1 MKSFNSVS
9 MITVEPPSGTS
20 SNKIES
26 YSPGSDRSI
35 IITSLEHSVWQELE
49 QEIVYSLK
57 RLQCPRLLDST
68 ILLLHKLITNIV
80 RTMHRHAFRQAIED
94 DLNIDI
100 ASEGNIFDEL
110 LQSEL
115 ITHGDRNIEQF
126 CKNNHF
132 QVTLTF
138 PEVKDTLIC
147 IEYPKNCKSSIHLDN
162 KLAKAIGFTLLK
174 NADHTTVPDYHSVSV
189 VRDIAQH
196 HPHLEQTEHCELLF
210 ATEESDKAQAI
221 FCKLNYG
228 IIVFSSAGD
237 ILSISPA
244 ILNNLKL
251 EISPTSVHILTGII
265 PDHFYNDVLWGL
277 ALESQ
282 GGIFENYRIRIRLP
296 HDTSLSLLFNISGYR
311 HHDMAIHT
319 LWQIVSLDHKATHTL
334 TEGSILNEARVHN
347 ITRNYVPQL
356 VEQKAREIVRLGGNA
371 LPNEE
376 CRLAVLFCDIAG
388 FTSYVENNEKEESVI
403 HTLNQILGKITKA
416 VRQYEGIIDKFMGDC
431 VMALF
436 REPHTAILAA
446 LEIHKYS
453 YDFNNLQMR
462 AGKDLLPLRIGIHW
476 GKVVIGN
483 VGSSDRLDWTTI
495 GDVVNT
501 AARLEKNCRPGAIL
515 ISEALYEISAH
526 MNHPEIRFSKPFHLK
541 LKGKRNKQVV
551 RYVQTASQPLLQEIF
566 TIHHIKD

>member
-1 MKSFNSVS
+1 
-9 MITVEPPSGTS
+9 MIAVDPPSGTS

-26 YSPGSDRSI
+26 HSPGHSRPIIVTSI
-35 IITSLEHSVWQELE
+35 EHNVWQELE
-49 QEIVYSLK
+49 QEIVCSLK

-68 ILLLHKLITNIV
+68 VLLLHKLITNIV
-80 RTMHRHAFRQAIED
+80 RTMHRHAFQRAIED

-100 ASEGNIFDEL
+100 ASKDNVFDEL
-110 LQSEL
+110 LQNEL

-126 CKNNHF
+126 CRKNHF
-132 QVTLTF
+132 QVILTF
-138 PEVKDTLIC
+138 PEEKGTLIR
-147 IEYPKNCKSSIHLDN
+147 IEYPENCDNSAYLDS

-174 NADHTTVPDYHSVSV
+174 QIDGTTAPGYHSAKV
-189 VRDIAQH
+189 VRDIARH
-196 HPHLEQTEHCELLF
+196 HPHLEQAEHSELLLS
-210 ATEESDKAQAI
+210 AEESDKTQAI

-265 PDHFYNDVLWGL
+265 PRHIYNDVLWGL

-282 GGIFENYRIRIRLP
+282 GGVFENYRIRVRLP
-296 HDTSLSLLFNISGYR
+296 HDNSLSLLFNISGYR
-311 HHDMAIHT
+311 HHDMTIHT
-319 LWQIVSLDHKATHTL
+319 LWQVVSLDHKATHTL
-334 TEGSILNEARVHN
+334 AEGSILNEARVHN

-403 HTLNQILGKITKA
+403 HTLNLILGRITKA
-416 VRQYEGIIDKFMGDC
+416 VRQHEGIIDKFMGDC

-436 REPHTAILAA
+436 REPHKAILAA
-446 LEIHKYS
+446 LEIHKHS
-453 YDFNNLQMR
+453 YDFNNLRMR
-462 AGKDLLPLRIGIHW
+462 AGKDLLLLRIGIHW

-501 AARLEKNCRPGAIL
+501 AARLEKNCCPGAIL
-515 ISEALYEISAH
+515 ISEALYETTAH
-526 MNHPEIRFSKPFHLK
+526 MDHPEIRFSKPFHLK
-541 LKGKRNKQVV
+541 LKGKRNKQAV
-551 RYVQTASQPLLQEIF
+551 RYVQTASQPLLHDIF
-566 TIHHIKD
+566 TTHHAKD

>member
-1 MKSFNSVS
+1 MKSFSS
-9 MITVEPPSGTS
+9 APMIIVDPSSGTS
-20 SNKIES
+20 PDRIES
-26 YSPGSDRSI
+26 FSLESDHSI
-35 IITSLEHSVWQELE
+35 IVTSLEHHVWQELE
-49 QEIVYSLK
+49 QEIVCSLK

-68 ILLLHKLITNIV
+68 VLLLHKLITNIV
-80 RTMHRHAFRQAIED
+80 RTMHRHAFQQAIED

-100 ASEGNIFDEL
+100 ASKDNAFDEL
-110 LQSEL
+110 LQNEL
-115 ITHGDRNIEQF
+115 NTHGDRNIEQF
-126 CKNNHF
+126 CRKNHF

-138 PEVKDTLIC
+138 PEKTDTLIR
-147 IEYPKNCKSSIHLDN
+147 IEYPESCDSSAYLDS

-174 NADHTTVPDYHSVSV
+174 QTDTTTQAYYCATV

-196 HPHLEQTEHCELLF
+196 HPHLEQAEHSELLLPND
-210 ATEESDKAQAI
+210 ESDKVLAV

-251 EISPTSVHILTGII
+251 EISPTSAHTLTGII
-265 PDHFYNDVLWGL
+265 PGHFYNDVLWGL
-277 ALESQ
+277 ALQSQ
-282 GGIFENYRIRIRLP
+282 GGLFENYRIRIRLP
-296 HDTSLSLLFNISGYR
+296 HDDSLSILFNISGYR
-311 HHDMAIHT
+311 HHDMTIHT

-334 TEGSILNEARVHN
+334 AEGSILNEARVHN

-371 LPNEE
+371 LLNEE

-403 HTLNQILGKITKA
+403 HTLNMILGRITKA
-416 VRQYEGIIDKFMGDC
+416 VRQHAGIIDKFMGDC

-436 REPHTAILAA
+436 REPHKAILAA
-446 LEIHKYS
+446 LEIHKHS
-453 YDFNNLQMR
+453 YDFNNLRMR
-462 AGKDLLPLRIGIHW
+462 AGKDLLLLRIGIHW

-483 VGSSDRLDWTTI
+483 IGSSDRLDWTTI

-501 AARLEKNCRPGAIL
+501 AARLEKNCCPGAIL
-515 ISEALYEISAH
+515 ISETLYEITAH
-526 MNHPEIRFSKPFHLK
+526 MDHPEIRFSKPFYLK
-541 LKGKRNKQVV
+541 LKGKRNKQAV
-551 RYVQTASQPLLQEIF
+551 RYVQTTSQTLLHDIF
-566 TIHHIKD
+566 TTHHAKG